1 MEKEELISIQQFCT
15 HYNIEFSFL
24 DSLQEFGLLEIVTIE
39 ETRFVPIEKI
49 KDIEQ
54 FMRMHYELEINLEGI
69 DAISHLLRQMTS
81 LQQEIITLRNRLNRH
96 EEE

>member
-1 MEKEELISIQQFCT
+1 MEKEQLISIQQFCT

-24 DSLQEFGLLEIVTIE
+24 DSLQEFGLLKIVTIE

-54 FMRMHYELEINLEGI
+54 FMRMHYELDINLEGI

>member
-1 MEKEELISIQQFCT
+1 MEKEQLISIQQFCT

-24 DSLQEFGLLEIVTIE
+24 DSLQEFGLLEMVTIE

-54 FMRMHYELEINLEGI
+54 FMRMHYELDINIEGI
-69 DAISHLLRQMTS
+69 DAISHLLYQMTN

>member
-1 MEKEELISIQQFCT
+1 MEKEQLISIQQFCT

-39 ETRFVPIEKI
+39 ETRFLPIEKI

-54 FMRMHYELEINLEGI
+54 FIRMHYELDINLEGI
-69 DAISHLLRQMTS
+69 DAISHLLRQMTT

>member
-1 MEKEELISIQQFCT
+1 MEKEQLISIQQFCT

-39 ETRFVPIEKI
+39 ETRFVPVEKI

-54 FMRMHYELEINLEGI
+54 FMRMHYELDINLEGI
-69 DAISHLLRQMTS
+69 DAITHLLSQMAT
-81 LQQEIITLRNRLNRH
+81 LQQEIVTLRNRLNRH
-96 EEE
+96 EEA